1 MADEKLENLDLE
13 VEEDDGDLVE
23 LVDDQGRV
31 LKFFHVGSLEH
42 KEKWYAFFMPAE
54 EIEGTTEDE
63 VVIFNISKDDK
74 GEEVLLPVEDEA
86 LLEEVYEEFCRQ
98 MEEEAA
104 GLEAA
109 ELEGGCS
116 CGCGHDHSHGEGC
129 CDHKHE
135 HGEGC
140 CGHNH
145 EHGHG
150 EGCCNHKH
158 EHGDC
163 DCGHNHEHGHKN

>member
-63 VVIFNISKDDK
+63 VVVFNIAKDDK

-98 MEEEAA
+98 MEEDAA
-104 GLEAA
+104 AAEAA

-116 CGCGHDHSHGEGC
+116 CGCGHSHSNEGCCDHGHEHHHGEGC
-129 CDHKHE
+129 CDGSHKHE
-135 HGEGC
+135 HEGC
-140 CGHNH
+140 C
-145 EHGHG
+145 
-150 EGCCNHKH
+150 K
-158 EHGDC
+158 
-163 DCGHNHEHGHKN
+163 HGHKH

>member
-104 GLEAA
+104 AAEAT

-116 CGCGHDHSHGEGC
+116 CGCGHSHSHEGC
-129 CDHKHE
+129 CDHGHDHHHGDGCCDGSHKHE
-135 HGEGC
+135 HDGC
-140 CGHNH
+140 CDGS
-145 EHGHG
+145 
-150 EGCCNHKH
+150 HKH
-158 EHGDC
+158 EHGDGC
-163 DCGHNHEHGHKN
+163 CKHGHKN

>member
-1 MADEKLENLDLE
+1 MADEKLENLDLD

-63 VVIFNISKDDK
+63 VVVFNIAKDDK

-98 MEEEAA
+98 MEEDAA
-104 GLEAA
+104 AAEAA

-116 CGCGHDHSHGEGC
+116 CGCGHSHSNEGCGDHGHEHHHGEGC
-129 CDHKHE
+129 CDGSHKHE
-135 HGEGC
+135 HEGC
-140 CGHNH
+140 C
-145 EHGHG
+145 
-150 EGCCNHKH
+150 K
-158 EHGDC
+158 
-163 DCGHNHEHGHKN
+163 HGHKH

>member
-1 MADEKLENLDLE
+1 MAEEKIENLE
-13 VEEDDGDLVE
+13 VETDDGDLVE

-31 LKFFHVGSLEH
+31 LKFFHVGSLEY

-63 VVIFNISKDDK
+63 VVIFNIAKDDK
-74 GEEVLLPVEDEA
+74 GEEVLLPVEDES

-116 CGCGHDHSHGEGC
+116 CCGHDHDDC
-129 CDHKHE
+129 DCDHDGCDCDHE
-135 HGEGC
+135 HHHGDGC
-140 CGHNH
+140 DCGCDHD
-145 EHGHG
+145 
-150 EGCCNHKH
+150 
-158 EHGDC
+158 HGDC
-163 DCGHNHEHGHKN
+163 CKH

>member
-63 VVIFNISKDDK
+63 VVIFNIAKDDK

-104 GLEAA
+104 AAEAA

-116 CGCGHDHSHGEGC
+116 CGCGHSHSHEGC
-129 CDHKHE
+129 CDHGHDHHRGDGCCDGSHKHE
-135 HGEGC
+135 HDGC
-140 CGHNH
+140 CDGS
-145 EHGHG
+145 
-150 EGCCNHKH
+150 HKH
-158 EHGDC
+158 EHGDGC
-163 DCGHNHEHGHKN
+163 CKHGHKN

>member
-63 VVIFNISKDDK
+63 VVIFNIAKDDK

-104 GLEAA
+104 AAEAA

-116 CGCGHDHSHGEGC
+116 CGCGHSHSHEGC
-129 CDHKHE
+129 CDHGHDHH
-135 HGEGC
+135 HGDGFC
-140 CGHNH
+140 DGS
-145 EHGHG
+145 
-150 EGCCNHKH
+150 HKH
-158 EHGDC
+158 EHGDGC
-163 DCGHNHEHGHKN
+163 CKHGHKN

>member
-13 VEEDDGDLVE
+13 VEEGDGDLVE

-104 GLEAA
+104 AAEAT

-116 CGCGHDHSHGEGC
+116 CGCGHSHSHEGC
-129 CDHKHE
+129 CDHGHDHHHGDGCCDGSHKHE
-135 HGEGC
+135 HDGC
-140 CGHNH
+140 CDGS
-145 EHGHG
+145 
-150 EGCCNHKH
+150 HKH
-158 EHGDC
+158 EHGDGC
-163 DCGHNHEHGHKN
+163 CKHGHKN